1 MSFKQR
7 ILFIC
12 LLTCCFHFQSEAQ
25 KVLQTTNQM
34 MGGGGSGGMGGFS
47 GGRPAAK
54 KGNDSLQLRDKNAD
68 SITIYYKLYN
78 SNDIKKMDTSIN
90 DFFVHY
96 PVPYTNYNL
105 GNLGA
110 ASKSYLTNTIQNAGL
125 DLGFHA
131 YDVYNFTLEQTPF
144 YQTTRPF
151 TELGYLI
158 GGKGE
163 QLIEVKH
170 TQNKK
175 QQLNFAF
182 DYRFSNAPGNIKN
195 QSANVNN
202 MRMTAHFQS
211 KRKRYESF
219 LTMITNKVASSDNG
233 GLINSALLD
242 SLSLGNPYELD
253 TRLGVSGMTFKNPFN
268 TSISTGTTYKD
279 NSFLLKQTYDI
290 GQKDSIVKD
299 TVTTYMFYPRL
310 RFQNEIKY
318 KTSQYYFNDQNP
330 DSAGYRNYF
339 NYALPVDKDV
349 TFQDNWK
356 VLNDEF
362 SLISYPQKNNSNQFL
377 QLATGY
383 INYTAT
389 FPNQSGWNNYDL
401 YAFAVYKNKT
411 RNQLWDMLASGKLYI
426 NGFHSGDYEAKV
438 YLSRILNTKGNY
450 MKLSFQNYNRTP
462 SANLLGRTQF
472 PIIGLAGIKKE
483 NTIDLMGVIGN
494 YKSEWLAQVN
504 YQLINNYNYFSD
516 GYQANSYNGAISY
529 LRIQAEKKLKL
540 STHWNWYNQLNV
552 QLVDQS
558 SPIHVPLILTR
569 QRLAFEG
576 NFYKNLN
583 LSTGL
588 ELVYHTAYKADGYMP
603 FTGQF
608 YTQNNYTL
616 TNRPVANAFL
626 HFMIKRLKA
635 YIRLENLNTIIP
647 TNEKLG
653 PSYNFAAQNYPTNSL
668 WFRVGIWWNFIN

>member
-1 MSFKQR
+1 MSFTQR
-7 ILFIC
+7 IIFLSI
-12 LLTCCFHFQSEAQ
+12 LLCSLQIQVKAQ
-25 KVLQTTNQM
+25 KVLQATNDM
-34 MGGGGSGGMGGFS
+34 MGGFS

-96 PVPYTNYNL
+96 PLPYTHYNL

-110 ASKSYLTNTIQNAGL
+110 ASKSYLTNNIQNAGL

-182 DYRFSNAPGNIKN
+182 DYRFSNSPGNVKN

-219 LTMITNKVASSDNG
+219 FTMISNKAASSENG
-233 GLINSALLD
+233 GLIKSDLLD

-279 NSFLLKQTYDI
+279 NIFLLKQTYDV

-318 KTSQYYFNDQNP
+318 KTSQFLFNDQNP
-330 DSAGYRNYF
+330 DSVRY
-339 NYALPVDKDV
+339 
-349 TFQDNWK
+349 QD
-356 VLNDEF
+356 
-362 SLISYPQKNNSNQFL
+362 
-377 QLATGY
+377 
-383 INYTAT
+383 
-389 FPNQSGWNNYDL
+389 
-401 YAFAVYKNKT
+401 
-411 RNQLWDMLASGKLYI
+411 
-426 NGFHSGDYEAKV
+426 
-438 YLSRILNTKGNY
+438 
-450 MKLSFQNYNRTP
+450 
-462 SANLLGRTQF
+462 
-472 PIIGLAGIKKE
+472 
-483 NTIDLMGVIGN
+483 
-494 YKSEWLAQVN
+494 
-504 YQLINNYNYFSD
+504 
-516 GYQANSYNGAISY
+516 
-529 LRIQAEKKLKL
+529 
-540 STHWNWYNQLNV
+540 
-552 QLVDQS
+552 
-558 SPIHVPLILTR
+558 
-569 QRLAFEG
+569 
-576 NFYKNLN
+576 
-583 LSTGL
+583 
-588 ELVYHTAYKADGYMP
+588 
-603 FTGQF
+603 
-608 YTQNNYTL
+608 
-616 TNRPVANAFL
+616 
-626 HFMIKRLKA
+626 
-635 YIRLENLNTIIP
+635 
-647 TNEKLG
+647 
-653 PSYNFAAQNYPTNSL
+653 
-668 WFRVGIWWNFIN
+668 